1 MAQKS
6 IQQIKQEVNSS
17 EKLHDKIGAWQ
28 KYNTKLTKMGYTA
41 DKYKEVF
48 DALKKD
54 KEVITRVVNDYRNG
68 TMGGPNGQMIAN
80 DYSTM
85 IAINW
90 AGGEKLVDGFL
101 TTNDGT
107 TLYQGLVEAN
117 TYMSFI
123 ASGVFD
129 NKSLIVDVDRG
140 ITGEDKPLGGVSP
153 GNNLMNNLDS
163 QVQSTKT
170 GAEKN
175 YRVGVGISF
184 NFVSLFFEK
193 CFNYKKDSAFWREL
207 GQKKQIFA
215 EVSVSKVSG
224 SRFQKNQQGQ
234 QVSQQTE
241 ANVFHAMVIHD
252 MNNDNTANDENSQTG
267 SLPKIWLPIPL
278 LLLSDYIGLGLVK
291 LNVQSSDGN
300 TNSKTVGIGSVSFP
314 LSGEKYNHKTGEI
327 NMFSPSYV
335 KEVVSKD
342 GGLKGA
348 DSDIHAKQAR
358 VRLYL
363 DPSLKGTKDFP
374 DNNEMFTG
382 AHNVTLQTVQMGMY
396 SSGAIPS
403 EAYIFIDVG
412 HVEGKSEENKLNK
425 LIANSIHASFAKKGV
440 RSSVMDF
447 PKTKVTYGADLDDT
461 EHEYIRNNFAK
472 NPTQSAK
479 IALFLSI
486 HMDSNDSSQ
495 RRGGHIIYN
504 NTQLQSYGVIN
515 KELADNLQG
524 RFVDFFKNNTRKN
537 TDMRD
542 DLTVLG
548 GYSNKVKLPAM
559 DMPYP
564 AILCECGFYTNGQ
577 DKALIT
583 NANTR
588 DKLANEICDGVIA
601 ILSKHNRLPRM

>member
-163 QVQSTKT
+163 QIQSTKT

-184 NFVSLFFEK
+184 NYVSLFFEK

-278 LLLSDYIGLGLVK
+278 LLLSDYIGLGLIK

-327 NMFSPSYV
+327 NMFSPSYI
-335 KEVVSKD
+335 KEVASKD

-382 AHNVTLQTVQMGMY
+382 AHNVTLQTVHWSSVG
-396 SSGAIPS
+396 SGALPTS
-403 EAYIFIDVG
+403 SYIFIDVG
-412 HVEGKSEENKLNK
+412 HTKGGEHELNVKIAKSV
-425 LIANSIHASFAKKGV
+425 HQCFRQKGV
-440 RSSVMDF
+440 LSQVVDF
-447 PKTKVTYGADLDDT
+447 PKMGNNP
-461 EHEYIRNNFAK
+461 EHEYIRNNFAN

-486 HMDSNDSSQ
+486 HMDETAGAQ
-495 RRGGHIIYN
+495 GGHVCYSHKS
-504 NTQLQSYGVIN
+504 QSTFGNIN
-515 KELADNLQG
+515 LELAREIQPRLNK
-524 RFVDFFKNNTRKN
+524 FFNKVRSISE
-537 TDMRD
+537 RPE
-542 DLTVLG
+542 LTVLG
-548 GYSNKVKLPAM
+548 GHSPSVGLPAM
-559 DMPYP
+559 TMPYP
-564 AILCECGFYTNGQ
+564 AILCECGFYENEK
-577 DKALIT
+577 DLELIE
-583 NANTR
+583 NDSTR
-588 DKLANEICDGVIA
+588 TKLANEICDGVIA